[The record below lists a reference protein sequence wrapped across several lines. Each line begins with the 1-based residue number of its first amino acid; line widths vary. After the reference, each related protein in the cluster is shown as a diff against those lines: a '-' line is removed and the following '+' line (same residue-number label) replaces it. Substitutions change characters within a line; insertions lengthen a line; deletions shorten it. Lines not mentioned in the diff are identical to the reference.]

1 MKNQIIALFA
11 AAFLISCNS
20 QSSIKQKS
28 STENSETSAK
38 VDSSNVAHEADVPAS
53 SKMADAA
60 TIMARKQVPILCYH
74 HIKDIDVL
82 PKNSLGYTVT
92 VNQFKA
98 QMKTLADSGFHSI
111 TPDQL
116 YKYLVYG
123 AALPSKPVMLTFDDT
138 DEEQFSIAKPE
149 MDKYGF
155 KAVYFIMTVSIN
167 KPRYMTKDQIKQ
179 LSDEGHV
186 IACHT
191 WDHHRTD
198 RYVLADWEIQLDKPK
213 KQLEQIT
220 GKQIDYFAYPFG
232 VWSATGFPEL
242 KKRGFK
248 IAFQLATKRDPEN
261 PLYTVRRVI
270 VGPQWKDAGLTR
282 VLKAAFQ

>member
-1 MKNQIIALFA
+1 MKNLLPALAISFLFA
-11 AAFLISCNS
+11 SCADQPSVKSENS
-20 QSSIKQKS
+20 KATTDSTRKDTTAHIASS
-28 STENSETSAK
+28 ST
-38 VDSSNVAHEADVPAS
+38 S

-138 DEEQFSIAKPE
+138 
-149 MDKYGF
+149 
-155 KAVYFIMTVSIN
+155 
-167 KPRYMTKDQIKQ
+167 
-179 LSDEGHV
+179 
-186 IACHT
+186 
-191 WDHHRTD
+191 
-198 RYVLADWEIQLDKPK
+198 
-213 KQLEQIT
+213 
-220 GKQIDYFAYPFG
+220 
-232 VWSATGFPEL
+232 
-242 KKRGFK
+242 
-248 IAFQLATKRDPEN
+248 
-261 PLYTVRRVI
+261 
-270 VGPQWKDAGLTR
+270 
-282 VLKAAFQ
+282 